1 MITPLSAW
9 DMHVLIFLK
18 LVLNEYFC
26 ISDDKKTICKERQN
40 SEKIWCHDNPQKL
53 GKVYFLKSENVT
65 KFPQKKKKKNQ
76 GLWLRQWQKPN
87 KSNRML
93 CLHKTAIKKSEI
105 LQYESRHHRIHCSF
119 YFFILSLLFILFFF
133 FKPNTYA
140 LPSQLHFTHHHFRC
154 WSDDELWP
162 LNMRPHVDCI
172 LREGRKAYMC
182 ITLRGKC
189 VNICVNMRHT
199 RDMGGTA

>member
-1 MITPLSAW
+1 MKADITGFTA
-9 DMHVLIFLK
+9 
-18 LVLNEYFC
+18 YFTF
-26 ISDDKKTICKERQN
+26 S
-40 SEKIWCHDNPQKL
+40 
-53 GKVYFLKSENVT
+53 Y
-65 KFPQKKKKKNQ
+65 
-76 GLWLRQWQKPN
+76 
-87 KSNRML
+87 
-93 CLHKTAIKKSEI
+93 
-105 LQYESRHHRIHCSF
+105 YHC
-119 YFFILSLLFILFFF
+119 YLFFIFF
-133 FKPNTYA
+133 FKPNTYTI
-140 LPSQLHFTHHHFRC
+140 PSQLHFTHHHFRC

>member
-1 MITPLSAW
+1 MGYSCTHIFEISSKW
-9 DMHVLIFLK
+9 IFLHIRWQK
-18 LVLNEYFC
+18 DNLQR
-26 ISDDKKTICKERQN
+26 KTKFRENMMPWQ
-40 SEKIWCHDNPQKL
+40 PQKL

-65 KFPQKKKKKNQ
+65 KFPQKNSFWKKKKKI
-76 GLWLRQWQKPN
+76 RQWQKPN

>member
-1 MITPLSAW
+1 MILWQPSEAW
-9 DMHVLIFLK
+9 QSLLPQVWKCH
-18 LVLNEYFC
+18 E
-26 ISDDKKTICKERQN
+26 ISTKE
-40 SEKIWCHDNPQKL
+40 IIL
-53 GKVYFLKSENVT
+53 
-65 KFPQKKKKKNQ
+65 KKKKKI
-76 GLWLRQWQKPN
+76 RQWQKPN

-119 YFFILSLLFILFFF
+119 YFFILSLLFILYFF

-140 LPSQLHFTHHHFRC
+140 LPSQLHFTHHHFHC

-189 VNICVNMRHT
+189 VNICVNVRHT

>member
-1 MITPLSAW
+1 MGYSCTHIFEISSKW
-9 DMHVLIFLK
+9 IFLHIRWQK
-18 LVLNEYFC
+18 
-26 ISDDKKTICKERQN
+26 
-40 SEKIWCHDNPQKL
+40 DNLQRK
-53 GKVYFLKSENVT
+53 T
-65 KFPQKKKKKNQ
+65 KFRENMMPWQPSEAWQSLLPQVWKCHEISTKEIILKKKKKI
-76 GLWLRQWQKPN
+76 RQWQKPN

-119 YFFILSLLFILFFF
+119 YFFILSLLFILYFF

-140 LPSQLHFTHHHFRC
+140 LPSQLHFTHHHFHC

-189 VNICVNMRHT
+189 VNICVNVRHT

>member
-1 MITPLSAW
+1 MNISAYPMTKRQSAKK
-9 DMHVLIFLK
+9 DKIQRKYDAMTTLRSLAKFTSSSLK
-18 LVLNEYFC
+18 MSRNFHKRTHFE
-26 ISDDKKTICKERQN
+26 
-40 SEKIWCHDNPQKL
+40 
-53 GKVYFLKSENVT
+53 
-65 KFPQKKKKKNQ
+65 KKKKKNQ

-162 LNMRPHVDCI
+162 LNMRPHVDWI